1 MAGLILTN
9 EHRVWKLLNEV
20 SLSVVLATLL
30 AVALS
35 KRMPESSYMFHK
47 SLVDTFLRVRYA
59 GSVDFSEV
67 RSRSSNIC

>member
-1 MAGLILTN
+1 MAALIETN
-9 EHRVWKLLNEV
+9 EHRVWNLLSDG

-35 KRMPESSYMFHK
+35 KRIPESSYTFHK

-67 RSRSSNIC
+67 SSRSSNIC